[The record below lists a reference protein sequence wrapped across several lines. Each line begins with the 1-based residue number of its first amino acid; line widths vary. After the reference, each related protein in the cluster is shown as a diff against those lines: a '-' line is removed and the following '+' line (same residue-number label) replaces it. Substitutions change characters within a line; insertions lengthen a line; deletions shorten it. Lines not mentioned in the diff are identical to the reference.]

1 MSEAELSVTKCDP
14 VQSRCV
20 GAAARIL
27 GAKWT
32 TQIIYVLANGVVRF
46 SEIEKEI
53 AGINPRTLSAR
64 LDELEQ
70 EGIVTKT
77 NYNEVPPR
85 IEYELTKKGMDL
97 LPILETMA
105 DWGDKY
111 WK

>member
-1 MSEAELSVTKCDP
+1 MSEARQIDTKCDP

-20 GAAARIL
+20 SAAASIL
-27 GAKWT
+27 GSKWT
-32 TQIIYVLANGVVRF
+32 TQIIYVLANGVGRF

-53 AGINPRTLSAR
+53 AAINPRTLSSR
-64 LDELEQ
+64 LDDLEK

-85 IEYELTKKGMDL
+85 IEYELTQKGKDL
-97 LPILETMA
+97 IPILDTMA